1 MDTQLERQKELTRAV
16 LAEIAIRDAA
26 PVDAVLALASALG
39 VCIQT
44 ATVSREVRP
53 FVARAVLAAVE
64 QTMADMEVTPEP
76 DSDGC
81 DRIGRD
87 Q

>member
-1 MDTQLERQKELTRAV
+1 MDAQLERQKELTRAV

-44 ATVSREVRP
+44 AAVSREVRP
-53 FVARAVLAAVE
+53 FVARTVLAAVE
-64 QTMADMEVTPEP
+64 QTLADMNAPPEP
-76 DSDGC
+76 DRDGR